1 MNTLV
6 ARWLAERIM
15 ETIGGE
21 FTFAELFAGIG
32 GFRLGFEQ
40 AGTSYIPG

>member
-15 ETIGGE
+15 EVIGRE
-21 FTFAELFAGIG
+21 FMFAELFAGIG
-32 GFRLGFEQ
+32 GFRLGFES
-40 AGTSYIPG
+40 AELHLPG